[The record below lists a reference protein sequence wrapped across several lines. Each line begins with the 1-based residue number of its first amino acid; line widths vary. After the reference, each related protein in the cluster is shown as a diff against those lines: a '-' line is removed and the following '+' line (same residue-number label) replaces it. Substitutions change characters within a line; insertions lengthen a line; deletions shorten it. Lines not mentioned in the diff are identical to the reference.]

1 MHKYSCDASIATKL
15 KGGEIMLNDQ
25 IYCQTLQH
33 FLTVAP
39 FINQFVIDDIGLF
52 ICDTE
57 KVIWDIVPKTFK
69 WDKASYVGEIPGPG
83 WVSYDAIQQ
92 RKRVVKEVGKEGF
105 GVPYIAVAIPI
116 FENEKIVGAIAIQQ
130 SIDGRERL
138 FEIANSLNNI
148 IKSVDTNVQQ
158 IAAEAEELSATG
170 QQLGFIS
177 QDTQSQVNQTDN
189 IIGVIRKIAAQTN
202 LLGLNAAIE
211 AARVGEQGRG
221 FSVVADEVRKL
232 ALTSSDSSKDIQATL
247 GKIQV
252 AVEQIN
258 AAVNEMALVSDH
270 QASALTEISPSIN
283 QLSTLADSIVKLA
296 KDLTTDHYARR

>member
-1 MHKYSCDASIATKL
+1 
-15 KGGEIMLNDQ
+15 MLNDEM
-25 IYCQTLQH
+25 YCKTLQH
-33 FLTVAP
+33 FLAVAP
-39 FINQFVIDDIGLF
+39 FIDQFVIDDIGLF

-57 KVIWDIVPKTFK
+57 KVIWDRVPKTFK

-116 FENEKIVGAIAIQQ
+116 FENDHVVGAIAIQQ
-130 SIDGRERL
+130 SVDGRERL
-138 FEIANSLNNI
+138 YEIANSLNKI
-148 IKSVDTNVQQ
+148 IKTVEINVQQ
-158 IAAEAEELSATG
+158 IAAVAEELSATG
-170 QQLGFIS
+170 QQLGIIS
-177 QDTQSQVNQTDN
+177 QDTKSQVDETDT

-211 AARVGEQGRG
+211 AARVGVHGRG

-232 ALTSSDSSKDIQATL
+232 AQTSSDSTKNIKNTL
-247 GKIQV
+247 DKIQI

-258 AAVNEMALVSDH
+258 AAVKEMAIVSDH
-270 QASALTEISPSIN
+270 QAIALTEITPSVN
-283 QLSTLADSIVKLA
+283 ELSELSDSIVKLA
-296 KDLTTDHYARR
+296 KDLTTDHYVAR

>member
-1 MHKYSCDASIATKL
+1 MSDHQT
-15 KGGEIMLNDQ
+15 
-25 IYCQTLQH
+25 YCKTLQH
-33 FLTVAP
+33 FLAVAP

-52 ICDTE
+52 ISDTE

-116 FENEKIVGAIAIQQ
+116 FENDDVVGAIAIQQ
-130 SIDGRERL
+130 SVDGRERL
-138 FEIANSLNNI
+138 FEIANSLNKI
-148 IKSVDTNVQQ
+148 IKAVDSNVQQ

-170 QQLGFIS
+170 QQLGIIS
-177 QDTQSQVNQTDN
+177 QNTKFQVDETDT
-189 IIGVIRKIAAQTN
+189 IIGDIHKIAAQTN

-211 AARVGEQGRG
+211 AARVGVHGQG

-232 ALTSSDSSKDIQATL
+232 AKTSSGSSKNIQVTL
-247 GKIQV
+247 KKIQE

-270 QASALTEISPSIN
+270 QAAALTEVTPSVN
-283 QLSTLADSIVKLA
+283 ELSKLADSIVKLA
-296 KDLTTDHYARR
+296 KDLTTDHYARS

>member
-1 MHKYSCDASIATKL
+1 M
-15 KGGEIMLNDQ
+15 
-25 IYCQTLQH
+25 YCKTLQH
-33 FLTVAP
+33 FLAVAP
-39 FINQFVIDDIGLF
+39 FIDQFVIDDIGLF

-57 KVIWDIVPKTFK
+57 KVIWDRVPKTFK

-116 FENEKIVGAIAIQQ
+116 FENDHVVGAIAIQQ
-130 SIDGRERL
+130 SVDGRERL
-138 FEIANSLNNI
+138 YEIANSLNKI
-148 IKSVDTNVQQ
+148 IKTVEINVQQ
-158 IAAEAEELSATG
+158 IAAVAEELSATG
-170 QQLGFIS
+170 QQLGIIS
-177 QDTQSQVNQTDN
+177 QDTKSQVDETDT

-211 AARVGEQGRG
+211 AARVGVHGRG

-232 ALTSSDSSKDIQATL
+232 AQTSSDSTKNIKNTL
-247 GKIQV
+247 DKIQI

-258 AAVNEMALVSDH
+258 AAVKEMAIVSDH
-270 QASALTEISPSIN
+270 QAIALTEITPSVN
-283 QLSTLADSIVKLA
+283 ELSELSDSIVKLA
-296 KDLTTDHYARR
+296 KDLTTDHYVAR

>member
-1 MHKYSCDASIATKL
+1 L
-15 KGGEIMLNDQ
+15 LNDEM
-25 IYCQTLQH
+25 YCKTLQH
-33 FLTVAP
+33 FLAVAP
-39 FINQFVIDDIGLF
+39 FIDQFVIDDIGLF

-57 KVIWDIVPKTFK
+57 KVIWDRVPKTFK

-116 FENEKIVGAIAIQQ
+116 FENDHVVGAIAIQQ
-130 SIDGRERL
+130 SVDGRERL
-138 FEIANSLNNI
+138 YEIANSLNKI
-148 IKSVDTNVQQ
+148 IKTVEINVQQ
-158 IAAEAEELSATG
+158 IAAVAEELSATG
-170 QQLGFIS
+170 QQLGIIS
-177 QDTQSQVNQTDN
+177 QDTKSQVDETDT

-211 AARVGEQGRG
+211 AARVGVHGRG

-232 ALTSSDSSKDIQATL
+232 AQTSSDSTKNIKNTL
-247 GKIQV
+247 DKIQI

-258 AAVNEMALVSDH
+258 AAVKEMAIVSDH
-270 QASALTEISPSIN
+270 QAIALTEITPSVN
-283 QLSTLADSIVKLA
+283 ELSELSDSIVKLA
-296 KDLTTDHYARR
+296 KDLTTDHYVAR

>member
-1 MHKYSCDASIATKL
+1 
-15 KGGEIMLNDQ
+15 LNDEM
-25 IYCQTLQH
+25 YCKTLQH
-33 FLTVAP
+33 FLAVAP
-39 FINQFVIDDIGLF
+39 FIDQFVIDDIGLF

-57 KVIWDIVPKTFK
+57 KVIWDRVPKTFK

-116 FENEKIVGAIAIQQ
+116 FENDHVVGAIAIQQ
-130 SIDGRERL
+130 SVDGRERL
-138 FEIANSLNNI
+138 YEIANSLNKI
-148 IKSVDTNVQQ
+148 IKTVEINVQQ
-158 IAAEAEELSATG
+158 IAAVAEELSATG
-170 QQLGFIS
+170 QQLGIIS
-177 QDTQSQVNQTDN
+177 QDTKSQVDETDT

-211 AARVGEQGRG
+211 AARVGVHGRG

-232 ALTSSDSSKDIQATL
+232 AQTSSDSTKNIKNTL
-247 GKIQV
+247 DKIQI

-258 AAVNEMALVSDH
+258 AAVKEMAIVSDH
-270 QASALTEISPSIN
+270 QAIALTEITPSVN
-283 QLSTLADSIVKLA
+283 ELSELSDSIVKLA
-296 KDLTTDHYARR
+296 KDLTTDHYVAR

>member
-1 MHKYSCDASIATKL
+1 LSK
-15 KGGEIMLNDQ
+15 DQ
-25 IYCQTLQH
+25 TYCKTLQH
-33 FLTVAP
+33 FLAVAP

-116 FENEKIVGAIAIQQ
+116 IENDNVVGAIAIQQ
-130 SIDGRERL
+130 SVDGRERL
-138 FEIANSLNNI
+138 FEIANSLNKI
-148 IKSVDTNVQQ
+148 IKAVDINVEQ

-170 QQLGFIS
+170 QQLGAIS
-177 QDTQSQVNQTDN
+177 QDTKSQVDKTDT
-189 IIGVIRKIAAQTN
+189 IIGVIRKISAQTN

-211 AARVGEQGRG
+211 AARVGVHGRG

-232 ALTSSDSSKDIQATL
+232 AQTSSESSKNIQVTL
-247 GKIQV
+247 NKIQK
-252 AVEQIN
+252 AVDQIN

-270 QASALTEISPSIN
+270 QAASLTNITPSIN
-283 QLSTLADSIVKLA
+283 ELSKLADSIVALA
-296 KDLTTDHYARR
+296 KDLTTDHYARS

>member
-1 MHKYSCDASIATKL
+1 MS
-15 KGGEIMLNDQ
+15 NDQ
-25 IYCQTLQH
+25 MYCKTLQH

-57 KVIWDIVPKTFK
+57 KVIWDKVPKTFK
-69 WDKASYVGEIPGPG
+69 WDKSTYVGEIPGPG

-116 FENEKIVGAIAIQQ
+116 FENDNVVGAIAIQQ
-130 SIDGRERL
+130 SVDGRERL

-148 IKSVDTNVQQ
+148 IKAVDINVSQV
-158 IAAEAEELSATG
+158 AAESEELSATG
-170 QQLGFIS
+170 HQLGIIS
-177 QDTQSQVNQTDN
+177 NETKSQVAETDA
-189 IIGVIRKIAAQTN
+189 IIGIIRKIAAQTN

-211 AARVGEQGRG
+211 AARVGEHGRG

-232 ALTSSDSSKDIQATL
+232 AQTSADSSKNIQTTL
-247 GKIQV
+247 NKIKE

-258 AAVNEMALVSDH
+258 AAANEMALASDH
-270 QASALTEISPSIN
+270 QATALTEIAPSVN
-283 QLSTLADSIVKLA
+283 ELSKLADSIVELA
-296 KDLTTDHYARR
+296 KDLTTDHYARS